1 MLKNEQWVM
10 KKSNLLLLFLLGLFI
25 AIVASIWVDVP
36 GYMDAEYYYA
46 NGIFLESGLGFR
58 EEFIWNYLNDPSG
71 LPTTSHQYWMPATS
85 IISSLS
91 MAIFGTGFKMAQIP
105 FILLTGFVPPISA
118 AIAYKLHKDER
129 LAGISGLL
137 AVFSGFFL
145 PRMVT
150 TDTFAIYMI
159 LGAGAFWYMSE
170 AVMKRQEKLW
180 IVVGL
185 AAGLAHLSRV
195 DGVLLLGIAILAIWL
210 MMENR
215 LKTTAFFLLGY
226 LLIMLPWWLYNLDAT
241 GTIMS
246 PNSTKVLWTLSYD
259 ELFSYPSAK
268 LTIEHWLNAGI
279 GEIVRV
285 RLDALLQ
292 NIQSLV
298 LVNGM
303 VFLGPFMVIGAVRFK
318 ERPLIRLCA
327 GYLGLLLIIMSFI
340 FPFAG
345 ARGGFFHSASAVM
358 PFLWVLAP
366 IGLDESIKFG
376 AEKRG
381 WDLIGAQKVFGA
393 AAVILALSMT
403 VGLFYIRVIGPG
415 GEETIWSSSHAVYE
429 SVDQW
434 FKNSDLEDQLVAINN
449 PPGFYVASGMQSV
462 VIPDGGLRE
471 LREVIELF
479 GVEWVVLDSSN
490 PGLMD
495 LYENPGMVSWLMH
508 AITLEPLPKSRIQIY
523 RVVID

>member
-210 MMENR
+210 MME
-215 LKTTAFFLLGY
+215 T
-226 LLIMLPWWLYNLDAT
+226 D
-241 GTIMS
+241 
-246 PNSTKVLWTLSYD
+246 
-259 ELFSYPSAK
+259 
-268 LTIEHWLNAGI
+268 
-279 GEIVRV
+279 
-285 RLDALLQ
+285 
-292 NIQSLV
+292 
-298 LVNGM
+298 
-303 VFLGPFMVIGAVRFK
+303 
-318 ERPLIRLCA
+318 
-327 GYLGLLLIIMSFI
+327 
-340 FPFAG
+340 
-345 ARGGFFHSASAVM
+345 
-358 PFLWVLAP
+358 
-366 IGLDESIKFG
+366 
-376 AEKRG
+376 
-381 WDLIGAQKVFGA
+381 
-393 AAVILALSMT
+393 
-403 VGLFYIRVIGPG
+403 
-415 GEETIWSSSHAVYE
+415 
-429 SVDQW
+429 
-434 FKNSDLEDQLVAINN
+434 
-449 PPGFYVASGMQSV
+449 
-462 VIPDGGLRE
+462 
-471 LREVIELF
+471 
-479 GVEWVVLDSSN
+479 
-490 PGLMD
+490 
-495 LYENPGMVSWLMH
+495 
-508 AITLEPLPKSRIQIY
+508 
-523 RVVID
+523 

>member
-1 MLKNEQWVM
+1 M

-46 NGIFLESGLGFR
+46 NGIFLESGVGFR

-71 LPTTSHQYWMPATS
+71 LPIPSHQYWMPATS

-91 MAIFGTGFKMAQIP
+91 MTIFGTGFKMAQIP
-105 FILLTGFVPPISA
+105 FMLFSGFVPPISA
-118 AIAYKLHKDER
+118 AIAHKLHKDER
-129 LAGISGLL
+129 LAWITGLL
-137 AVFSGFFL
+137 GVFSGFLL
-145 PRMVT
+145 PFMVT
-150 TDTFAIYMI
+150 TDTFALYMI

-170 AVMKRQEKLW
+170 AVMKQKEKLW

-185 AAGLAHLSRV
+185 AAGIAHLSRV
-195 DGVLLLGIAILAIWL
+195 DGILMLGIAILTIWL
-210 MMENR
+210 MMKNR
-215 LKTTAFFLLGY
+215 LKTTALFLLGY
-226 LLIMLPWWLYNLDAT
+226 LLIMLPWWLHNLDVS

-259 ELFSYPSAK
+259 ELFSFPSAK
-268 LTIEHWLNAGI
+268 LTIERWLNAGI
-279 GEIVRV
+279 GEIVGV
-285 RLDALLQ
+285 RWDALLQ

-318 ERPLIRLCA
+318 ERTLIRLCA

-345 ARGGFFHSASAVM
+345 ARGGFFHSATAVM
-358 PFLWVLAP
+358 PFLWVLVP
-366 IGLDESIKFG
+366 IGLFESIKVG

-393 AAVILALSMT
+393 AAVILALLMS
-403 VGLFYIRVIGPG
+403 VGLFYTRVIGPG
-415 GEETIWSSSHAVYE
+415 REETIWNSSQVVYE

-434 FKNSDLEDQLVAINN
+434 FKKSDLENQLVAINN
-449 PPGFYVASGMQSV
+449 PPGFYVASGMKSV
-462 VIPDGGLRE
+462 VIPDGGVME
-471 LREVIELF
+471 LREVVELF
-479 GVEWVVLDSSN
+479 GVEWVVLDTNN

-523 RVVID
+523 RVAID